1 MAFTLRRKA
10 VYSFQYKRKEGARGT
25 MRNPENVLNSLQKH
39 SNSKDYTYNRLYRNM
54 FNRNLF
60 LQAYQNIYSKQVEYN
75 VLMNEKDD
83 EVELL
88 KKEIERLKNEKIEKD
103 KIIEEKD
110 KILSKIYSENEF
122 VKLKALHQ
130 NEKSESQKKD
140 EMDIKEKYDKKN
152 SLKVSAMKKSVNN
165 TVKKVKK
172 NFNMDDDDNVNFVKN
187 IQNKIK

>member
-1 MAFTLRRKA
+1 M
-10 VYSFQYKRKEGARGT
+10 
-25 MRNPENVLNSLQKH
+25 
-39 SNSKDYTYNRLYRNM
+39 SNID
-54 FNRNLF
+54 
-60 LQAYQNIYSKQVEYN
+60 SKQVEYN

>member
-1 MAFTLRRKA
+1 M
-10 VYSFQYKRKEGARGT
+10 
-25 MRNPENVLNSLQKH
+25 
-39 SNSKDYTYNRLYRNM
+39 
-54 FNRNLF
+54 
-60 LQAYQNIYSKQVEYN
+60 
-75 VLMNEKDD
+75 EKY
-83 EVELL
+83 EWL
-88 KKEIERLKNEKIEKD
+88 KKIKIKMFIHRKNVVDVNKTVDENGIKDSSKISIIERLKNEKIEKD